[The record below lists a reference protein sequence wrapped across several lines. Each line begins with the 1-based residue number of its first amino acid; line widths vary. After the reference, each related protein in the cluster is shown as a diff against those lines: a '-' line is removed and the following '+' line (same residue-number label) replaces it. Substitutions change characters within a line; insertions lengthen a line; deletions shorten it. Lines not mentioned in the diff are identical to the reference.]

1 MDIRSA
7 FLNHQQTCLQVLPSN
22 LLGKLLFGDHLI
34 FSWQHL
40 NVTSPRRKKLGTLL
54 KNAKHIPINIQSL
67 VTSFFGG
74 TLLGEDGNFELQFEE
89 GTEQNM
95 GSDKKTNLIRTV
107 WNFLRKH
114 EKKLSFFLRH
124 YQPKQCTN
132 KREIPRNYNT
142 FTLFDPPKLGNLVTL
157 FVATIKLKSIHE
169 YRSRTKQLPSTR
181 ALTKKNWKKTF
192 TFNPVIEHR
201 PEQKPIQN
209 IIEFMSRRL

>member
-1 MDIRSA
+1 MIQMQIKINILRYQRGWNSARHVPRNGMDIRSA

-22 LLGKLLFGDHLI
+22 LLGRLLFGDHLI

-114 EKKLSFFLRH
+114 EKKNYPFFWGIINPNNALIKEKSLAITIH
-124 YQPKQCTN
+124 LPCL
-132 KREIPRNYNT
+132 IP
-142 FTLFDPPKLGNLVTL
+142 P
-157 FVATIKLKSIHE
+157 
-169 YRSRTKQLPSTR
+169 
-181 ALTKKNWKKTF
+181 NW
-192 TFNPVIEHR
+192 VI
-201 PEQKPIQN
+201 
-209 IIEFMSRRL
+209 